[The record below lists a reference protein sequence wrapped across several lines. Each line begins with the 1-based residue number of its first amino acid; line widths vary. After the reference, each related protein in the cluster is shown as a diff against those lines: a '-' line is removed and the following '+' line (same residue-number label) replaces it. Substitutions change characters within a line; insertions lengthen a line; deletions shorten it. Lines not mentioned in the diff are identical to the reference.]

1 MLMKKSLL
9 VIPFSVLVHLFIINS
24 VLYFMTPA
32 TYLAGSNVLYYNLAW
47 LIITFSFNYYPTER
61 RERFETN
68 IARYFKLLGLFGLS
82 YFALYGFKNNGVY
95 TFEYRASVFLIICF
109 FLTAYRSFFY
119 WIRTKYRLYGG
130 NFRNVVVVG
139 RDRNLKKIRKV
150 FDQPELGY
158 RYKGFFDDRTS
169 GSPTYLGKMNDSFK
183 YILENDIDYIYCIA
197 SKLSKKELEYLVTF
211 ADNNLKKLMIIPDNK
226 EIFSRSMSIQL
237 YDTIPVLAMR
247 KSPLELDYAPL
258 IKRIFDIVFSS
269 LVILTVLSWLTPVL
283 FVLMKFESKGPLFF
297 KQKRNGV
304 NRKAFWCYKF
314 RSMTV
319 NKEANTAMATKNDMR
334 VTRMGKI
341 LRKTSI
347 DELPQFI
354 NVFLGE
360 MSVVGPR
367 PHMESHTEKYETSID
382 KYLVRHFVKPG
393 VTGLAQIKG
402 YRGEIIKKADIV
414 NRIRLDIF
422 YTESWSLGLDL
433 SIIFA
438 TVINAVRG
446 EEKAY

>member
-9 VIPFSVLVHLFIINS
+9 VIPFSVLVHLCIINS

-32 TYLAGSNVLYYNLAW
+32 TYLAGGNVLYYNLAW
-47 LIITFSFNYYPTER
+47 LFITFSFNYYPTER

-68 IARYFKLLGLFGLS
+68 LARYFKLLGLFGLS
-82 YFALYGFKNNGVY
+82 YFALYGFKSNVVY
-95 TFEYRASVFLIICF
+95 PFEYRASVFLIICF

-119 WIRTKYRLYGG
+119 WMRTKYRLYGG

-139 RDRNLKKIRKV
+139 RDKNLKKIRKV

-158 RYKGFFDDRTS
+158 RYKGFFDDKPS

-247 KSPLELDYAPL
+247 KSPLELDYAPV
-258 IKRIFDIVFSS
+258 IKRAFDIVFSS
-269 LVILTVLSWLTPVL
+269 LVILMVLSWLTPLL
-283 FVLMKFESKGPLFF
+283 FVLMKSESKGPLFF

-334 VTRMGKI
+334 VTRIGKI

-422 YTESWSLGLDL
+422 YTESWSMGLDL
-433 SIIFA
+433 SIIFS
-438 TVINAVRG
+438 TVVNAVRG

>member
-1 MLMKKSLL
+1 MKKSLL

-68 IARYFKLLGLFGLS
+68 IARYLKLLCLFGLS

-169 GSPTYLGKMNDSFK
+169 ESPTYLGKMNDSFK

-304 NRKAFWCYKF
+304 NRKTFWCYKF

-319 NKEANTAMATKNDMR
+319 NKEANTTMATKNDMR

-367 PHMESHTEKYETSID
+367 PHMESCTEKYETSVD

>member
-68 IARYFKLLGLFGLS
+68 IARYLKLLCLFGLS

-169 GSPTYLGKMNDSFK
+169 ESPTYLGKMNDSFK

-304 NRKAFWCYKF
+304 NRKTFWCYKF

-319 NKEANTAMATKNDMR
+319 NKEANTTMATKNDMR

-367 PHMESHTEKYETSID
+367 PHMESCTEKYETSVD